1 MSEQTISAYDGQRVT
16 PIYSGKREDFHWV
29 GFGSDT
35 GTNLR
40 ECAKVI
46 KPVLIFSDKP
56 KAPLLSLKEF
66 DGSVIKKATEKGKQT
81 NTNFCEYIADFLWAQ
96 ERHCGIKFDLIVLG
110 GYMRLIK
117 EPLLEDFPDRIIN
130 VHPADLTI
138 LTSEGKRKYV
148 GGNAV
153 YDALK
158 AGETSTRSSVIIVDL
173 VRDADKKIMADHG
186 EIITMGNSVSIDSK
200 FAELPEEE
208 KRIQLKS
215 YAKRHQEEQKRESDW
230 PALTTA
236 LELIADGRV
245 ALGETRNHFNE
256 WRTVYIKNHRGIF
269 EPMPYGGLEVE

>member
-1 MSEQTISAYDGQRVT
+1 MQEQTVLAYDGQRVM

-29 GFGSDT
+29 GFGSGS

-46 KPVLIFSDKP
+46 KPSLIFSDRP

-66 DGSVIKKATEKGKQT
+66 EGIRKIAEDGNKYKGRSKEFNQ
-81 NTNFCEYIADFLWAQ
+81 YIADLLYSQ
-96 ERHCGIKFDLIVLG
+96 KKYCGIKFDLIVLG
-110 GYMRLIK
+110 GYMRIVR

-138 LTSEGKRKYV
+138 LNSEEKRKYV

-158 AGETSTRSSVIIVDL
+158 AGEKATRSSVILVDEGT
-173 VRDADKKIMADHG
+173 DHG

-200 FAELPEEE
+200 FSEMPIEE
-208 KRIQLKS
+208 
-215 YAKRHQEEQKRESDW
+215 YAKEHQDKQKRESDW

-245 ALGETRNHFNE
+245 ALGEKRNHFNE
-256 WRTVYIKNHRGIF
+256 WRTVYIKNHIGIF
-269 EPMPYGGLEVE
+269 NPMPYGGLEVE